1 MPAQD
6 VSTSV
11 WPNMEPGM
19 PLLLTS
25 WTLKRDDLGFS
36 WKVFDCIAL
45 RNDLIAMRSK
55 KRLKS

>member
-1 MPAQD
+1 
-6 VSTSV
+6 
-11 WPNMEPGM
+11 MEPGM